1 MDKKRIFNIILI
13 VLLAITVV
21 FNVVMVFI
29 LPGKIATKV
38 TFDGKADKYM
48 ATPLYLLLSAAIIG
62 LSSVTGLLFAD
73 KKTKYLVITGI
84 LFVANIIT
92 GVVNLI

>member
-1 MDKKRIFNIILI
+1 
-13 VLLAITVV
+13 
-21 FNVVMVFI
+21 
-29 LPGKIATKV
+29 
-38 TFDGKADKYM
+38 M

-84 LFVANIIT
+84 LFAANIIT